1 VSADR
6 LIFEGSGIGR
16 PADDSARWVVY
27 LHLTVHLS
35 DVARRRLDPVKLD
48 RLVAAGLSILALA
61 EIWLGSVD
69 HRALVTAV
77 ALVATGSVAVRRT
90 HPFAVG
96 IVVPVLADVQ
106 LGLVSDPQIIATGIA
121 YFCALYALAVWT
133 PPRQFGIGLAVL
145 VSGAFL
151 AALGPH
157 LSLSSTALFTV
168 VSVVVMLLVRRVVGD
183 RERRAQ
189 LAERE
194 RDVAAREAVV
204 EERARIAR
212 ELHDV
217 IAHHVSMIVLQAG
230 AERSILDESNAS
242 TREVLLTVEES
253 GRSALTEMRRLLG
266 ILRDDRS
273 EPLAPQPGLDD
284 VPTLVGQLRE
294 AGLPVELQIEGDPRE
309 LPVGIQLSAYRIVQ
323 EALTNALKHAGNAR
337 ARVNVRYGADSL
349 ELEIADDGGGVAA
362 RAPGGGH
369 GLVGMRERVALYG
382 GRFQANRSPGGG
394 FVVKA
399 ALPLR

>member
-1 VSADR
+1 MTSPATSSTVIRVRLAD
-6 LIFEGSGIGR
+6 L
-16 PADDSARWVVY
+16 A
-27 LHLTVHLS
+27 
-35 DVARRRLDPVKLD
+35 ARRPDPVLVD
-48 RLVAAGLSILALA
+48 RVVAVVLSVVALV
-61 EIWLGSVD
+61 EIWLGHGD
-69 HRALVTAV
+69 HRLLVTAV
-77 ALVATGSVAVRRT
+77 SLVTTGSVAIRRR

-96 IVVPVLADVQ
+96 VVVPALASLQ
-106 LGLVSDPQIIATGIA
+106 LALISDPQVVAFAIA

-133 PPRQFGIGLAVL
+133 TPWQFAAGVVASVGGAALA
-145 VSGAFL
+145 S
-151 AALGPH
+151 LGPH
-157 LSLSSTALFTV
+157 VSLSSAVFFTA

-230 AERSILDESNAS
+230 AERSVLDDSHSS
-242 TREVLLTVEES
+242 TRDVLLTVEQS

-266 ILRDDRS
+266 ILRDDES
-273 EPLAPQPGLDD
+273 DAALTPQPGLDD

-294 AGLPVELQIEGDPRE
+294 AGLPVDLRIEGDRRE
-309 LPVGIQLSAYRIVQ
+309 LPVGIELSAYRIVQ
-323 EALTNALKHAGNAR
+323 EALTNALKHAGDAH
-337 ARVNVRYGADSL
+337 ARVSVRYGPDSL
-349 ELEIADDGGGVAA
+349 ELEIADDGGGAGS
-362 RAPGGGH
+362 RTPGGGH